1 MDSFIFKKYFWFNLF
16 IIIFH
21 TISFVYAEDSDNK
34 RDAEGWRITHP
45 KEKMTIKENT
55 SLAVCW
61 EGINLPETNFI
72 ITLNVYED
80 DSFNNGIVL
89 GKNISSSSTCLNY
102 EINEL
107 DKKVENGLKVVI
119 LWDTNKNIITKSPY
133 FSLNRKENNSNMNF
147 GPISYVV
154 IGAAVL
160 VPVVV
165 VVFYNYKK
173 KLAESI
179 PMGSRSIPSLT
190 VNRRK
195 TYEPPIKSYRE
206 SWIEL
211 PQANISADSI
221 ENVYDI
227 DLLEEA
233 EEAAKSMGLLD
244 KIWVAKKSFTPCR
257 EDELLIRIGDELI
270 IREIYDDLWCYGQN
284 KTLLE
289 EKEKKENKKIEYN
302 INLSVQENEEIAMFG
317 MFPSV
322 VLPIDLKNLKVTKA
336 TIQSIREASVAA
348 EPIHDESVD
357 MDVVLKQD
365 PNSVVIKIP
374 SVPENMILPVN
385 NLKRST
391 SLRSSLHRR
400 ATQRS
405 ANLSLASLP
414 LPSTPKPLPAV
425 PPLPS
430 NLSNNLSN
438 SN

>member
-1 MDSFIFKKYFWFNLF
+1 M
-16 IIIFH
+16 
-21 TISFVYAEDSDNK
+21 
-34 RDAEGWRITHP
+34 
-45 KEKMTIKENT
+45 
-55 SLAVCW
+55 
-61 EGINLPETNFI
+61 
-72 ITLNVYED
+72 
-80 DSFNNGIVL
+80 
-89 GKNISSSSTCLNY
+89 
-102 EINEL
+102 
-107 DKKVENGLKVVI
+107 KVAI
-119 LWDTNKNIITKSPY
+119 LWDTNKKMLTKSPY
-133 FSLNRKENNSNMNF
+133 FSLNRSDNNSNLNF
-147 GPISYVV
+147 GPISYIV

-173 KLAESI
+173 KVAEAI

-221 ENVYDI
+221 ENLYDY

-233 EEAAKSMGLLD
+233 EEAAKAMGLLD
-244 KIWVAKKSFTPCR
+244 KTWIAKKSFTPCR
-257 EDELLIRIGDELI
+257 EDELLIRVGDELI

-284 KTLLE
+284 KTLFE
-289 EKEKKENKKIEYN
+289 EKQKQENRKIDYN

-322 VLPIDLKNLKVTKA
+322 VLPIDLKNLRVTKA
-336 TIQSIREASVAA
+336 TIQSIREASVVA
-348 EPIHDESVD
+348 EPIHDDSQDE
-357 MDVVLKQD
+357 DVVLKQD

-374 SVPENMILPVN
+374 SLPENMILPVN

-405 ANLSLASLP
+405 ANG
-414 LPSTPKPLPAV
+414 
-425 PPLPS
+425 
-430 NLSNNLSN
+430 
-438 SN
+438 

>member
-1 MDSFIFKKYFWFNLF
+1 MDSFILKKYFWFNLC
-16 IIIFH
+16 IILFL
-21 TISFVYAEDSDNK
+21 TINFVC
-34 RDAEGWRITHP
+34 AEGEGGWRVTHP
-45 KEKMTIKENT
+45 KEKMVLKENT

-61 EGINLPETNFI
+61 EGINQPETNFI
-72 ITLNVYED
+72 ITLNVYKD
-80 DSFNNGIVL
+80 NNFDNGIIL
-89 GKNISSSSTCLNY
+89 GENISSSSTCINY
-102 EINEL
+102 EINNL
-107 DKKVENGLKVVI
+107 DKKINGLKVAI
-119 LWDTNKNIITKSPY
+119 IWDTNKNMIAESPY
-133 FSLNRKENNSNMNF
+133 FILNRSESNTNMNF
-147 GPISYVV
+147 GPISYIV

-160 VPVVV
+160 IPVVM

-221 ENVYDI
+221 ENLYDY

-233 EEAAKSMGLLD
+233 EEAAKTMGLLD
-244 KIWVAKKSFTPCR
+244 KVFVAKKSFVPIR
-257 EDELLIRIGDELI
+257 DDELSIRVGDELI

-289 EKEKKENKKIEYN
+289 EKEKKENRKIEYN
-302 INLSVQENEEIAMFG
+302 INLSVQENEERAMFG

-322 VLPIDLKNLKVTKA
+322 VLPIDLKNLRVTKA

-348 EPIHDESVD
+348 EPIHDEVQD
-357 MDVVLKQD
+357 EDVVLKQD

-374 SVPENMILPVN
+374 SLPENMILPVN

-405 ANLSLASLP
+405 TNC
-414 LPSTPKPLPAV
+414 KY
-425 PPLPS
+425 
-430 NLSNNLSN
+430 
-438 SN
+438 